1 MGSSSG
7 AAVAN
12 DSMAELFGRS
22 GRRPLL
28 SNTLRTLSRIYSLFP
43 EENPFA
49 QFPDFPPCYTSAVWR
64 ACNAPQ
70 KSLLRPTSDGGG
82 NDPAP
87 RSEKEA
93 SIELDGPGTREVK
106 NLPTHNDKSDV
117 GSAEVLCEEGGVN
130 VSEMTIDELTG
141 GKETET
147 VDKVTSNEKDANN
160 KISEVHNVAQGLLG
174 IERILMDE
182 SDDLGLLQMSDKDIN
197 FDILKDLD
205 SFTETDGFSNSL
217 LPVESTGNDKR
228 PVEGTV
234 KEDVVVENKGKDVE
248 VKNSTSGAN
257 TGQPHVPVPTKR
269 EKSGGSEVGNLFVGA
284 SSKDTGKNEAKFY
297 GRKVPQNLSETG
309 GLPFSAQRSKKEGLS
324 ISGGKPVDSIEK
336 GRKSQAVDKGKTKK
350 SKKAA
355 EKDVKSR
362 KRKHTSVDSG
372 GCNIKKSGGVDSVAN
387 GNMVEENVQAN
398 KEKLSAKL
406 DEKLQYSRD
415 QLMHLRQKPAAVSED
430 IFKVVKEISAQVHG
444 DEKSPTVE
452 EAMNASVCDKGQLG
466 TSTEEKNAQE
476 MVSGIL
482 KKKKRGSSS
491 EARKEK
497 KKQKRRK
504 KRAELNKKLGVKR
517 LKLKPILK
525 PKVVPH
531 CRHYLKGRC
540 QEGEKCKFSHDV
552 VPLTKSKPCCH
563 FARHTC
569 MKGDD
574 CPFDHQLFKYPCNNF
589 VETGFCSRGDSC
601 LFSHKTPAKEGSEIT
616 VRASKSETCPLN
628 QLDKSKS
635 TQLIPRVSSSG
646 NTTMK
651 NLKENLSAQVS
662 QTAKALKGV
671 SFLSFG
677 KSLPDNSA
685 KLGEVEISQPK
696 VDIATTSGQ
705 PNLAVSMSSD
715 NTLKSIPASPTSQRV
730 GFLRPERSLVDSSG
744 TKNQASV
751 DNAGIC
757 GQTHLTASVGAV
769 DLKKNLMSFPAC
781 PTPQLSFPF
790 LERNSVDRIMTK
802 NQANVDVAGTSGQP
816 NQIVQ
821 AKAVQLSKT
830 LMAASVSLT
839 PQGPNFPSLE
849 KTSADSSGNK
859 NQASSSPCGDSSS
872 HPLVNP
878 PPCES
883 SNTGQVDS
891 AHQLNRG
898 TSSRVLDAFD
908 HKLQVLL
915 STDGHAVS
923 QMDNRSANDSD
934 KFKAVHSEAQVSPSS
949 GQCSIRAAGPVKS
962 TPGTAKRAILS
973 TLAFAAR
980 YESRIKM
987 SSAATNEVKKNGGTS
1002 ASGCKQK
1009 EPIKASDILERLYGG
1024 GSRKE
1029 RQ

>member
-1 MGSSSG
+1 
-7 AAVAN
+7 
-12 DSMAELFGRS
+12 
-22 GRRPLL
+22 
-28 SNTLRTLSRIYSLFP
+28 
-43 EENPFA
+43 
-49 QFPDFPPCYTSAVWR
+49 
-64 ACNAPQ
+64 
-70 KSLLRPTSDGGG
+70 
-82 NDPAP
+82 
-87 RSEKEA
+87 
-93 SIELDGPGTREVK
+93 
-106 NLPTHNDKSDV
+106 
-117 GSAEVLCEEGGVN
+117 
-130 VSEMTIDELTG
+130 
-141 GKETET
+141 
-147 VDKVTSNEKDANN
+147 
-160 KISEVHNVAQGLLG
+160 
-174 IERILMDE
+174 
-182 SDDLGLLQMSDKDIN
+182 
-197 FDILKDLD
+197 
-205 SFTETDGFSNSL
+205 
-217 LPVESTGNDKR
+217 
-228 PVEGTV
+228 
-234 KEDVVVENKGKDVE
+234 
-248 VKNSTSGAN
+248 
-257 TGQPHVPVPTKR
+257 
-269 EKSGGSEVGNLFVGA
+269 
-284 SSKDTGKNEAKFY
+284 
-297 GRKVPQNLSETG
+297 
-309 GLPFSAQRSKKEGLS
+309 
-324 ISGGKPVDSIEK
+324 
-336 GRKSQAVDKGKTKK
+336 
-350 SKKAA
+350 
-355 EKDVKSR
+355 
-362 KRKHTSVDSG
+362 
-372 GCNIKKSGGVDSVAN
+372 
-387 GNMVEENVQAN
+387 
-398 KEKLSAKL
+398 
-406 DEKLQYSRD
+406 
-415 QLMHLRQKPAAVSED
+415 
-430 IFKVVKEISAQVHG
+430 
-444 DEKSPTVE
+444 
-452 EAMNASVCDKGQLG
+452 
-466 TSTEEKNAQE
+466 

-574 CPFDHQLFKYPCNNF
+574 CPFDHQLSKYPCNNF
-589 VETGFCSRGDSC
+589 LETGFCSRGDSC

-616 VRASKSETCPLN
+616 VGVSKSETCPLN

-662 QTAKALKGV
+662 RTAMALKGV

-677 KSLPDNSA
+677 KTLPGNSA

-696 VDIATTSGQ
+696 VDIARTSGQ

-715 NTLKSIPASPTSQRV
+715 NTLNSIPASPTSQRV

-757 GQTHLTASVGAV
+757 GQTYLTASVGAV
-769 DLKKNLMSFPAC
+769 DLKKNLMSFPAS
-781 PTPQLSFPF
+781 PTPQLSFPL
-790 LERNSVDRIMTK
+790 LERNSVDRVMTK
-802 NQANVDVAGTSGQP
+802 NQANVGFAGTSGQP

-830 LMAASVSLT
+830 LMAASASIT
-839 PQGPNFPSLE
+839 PQGANFLSLE

-878 PPCES
+878 LPCES
-883 SNTGQVDS
+883 SNKGQVDS

-898 TSSRVLDAFD
+898 TSSRVLDAFG
-908 HKLQVLL
+908 HKLQVRL

-934 KFKAVHSEAQVSPSS
+934 KFKAVHSEVQVSPSS
-949 GQCSIRAAGPVKS
+949 GKCSIRAAGPVKS

-973 TLAFAAR
+973 TLEFAAS

-987 SSAATNEVKKNGGTS
+987 SSAATNEVQKNEGTS

-1029 RQ
+1029 KQ